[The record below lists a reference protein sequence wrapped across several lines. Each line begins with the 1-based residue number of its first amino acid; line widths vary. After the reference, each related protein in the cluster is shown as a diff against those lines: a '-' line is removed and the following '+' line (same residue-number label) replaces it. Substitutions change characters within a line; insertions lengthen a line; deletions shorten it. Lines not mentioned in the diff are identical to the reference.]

1 MNDEPSLDS
10 ILSGASTSAPEPTT
24 RIVDEPES
32 IITEL
37 ADGKPS
43 AIEVEPGE
51 DRDEPAGRVPIGKI
65 KEAEREK
72 VAKRY
77 TEQVAEFH
85 QTIDRMRVEQ
95 AERDRQW
102 EQRLLQMQQPPTPT
116 QNAPEIWDDPNA
128 FVRSQAMEMVSPLQQ
143 QMQAMARQV
152 AEIQFRDQPGIVK
165 EAEEAFNRATVTG
178 QIDPAIHRRINTSPN
193 PYLAAVEWHSEQAFR
208 AKVGNDPAAYEQ
220 RLRAEERAAVL
231 AEIQQTGRLPDFAAP
246 SAATPG
252 VMPSNFADA
261 RNAGNRAVG
270 AGDQGDPS
278 ISEILASKQRGS
290 IFK

>member
-1 MNDEPSLDS
+1 VTDEPTLDS
-10 ILSGASTSAPEPTT
+10 ILSGASTSAPEPY
-24 RIVDEPES
+24 RIVDEPENL
-32 IITEL
+32 ITDL

-77 TEQVAEFH
+77 TEQVADFQ
-85 QTIDRMRVEQ
+85 QTIERMRVEQ

-102 EQRLLQMQQPPTPT
+102 EQRLLQVQQPKPQEP
-116 QNAPEIWDDPNA
+116 AADPLDA
-128 FVRSQAMEMVSPLQQ
+128 FFTDPRAAVRGEVQPLLEQIQQ
-143 QMQAMARQV
+143 QVMAQAQLV
-152 AEIQFRDQPGIVK
+152 ASSVHGADKVQT
-165 EAEEAFNRATVTG
+165 A
-178 QIDPAIHRRINTSPN
+178 
-193 PYLAAVEWHSEQAFR
+193 EQAFMQAVNAR
-208 AKVGNDPAAYEQ
+208 TVDPADYQRVVNSPNRWDAAVQWFKRQQALTEIGDDPAAYRE
-220 RLRAEERAAVL
+220 RIKAELL
-231 AEIQQTGRLPDFAAP
+231 ADIQKTGRLPDLASPAGV
-246 SAATPG
+246 ATPG

-278 ISEILASKQRGS
+278 ISEILASKQRGT